1 VKELLDECPHCG
13 RPFEILTVRFR
24 FTGVAMVYA
33 CTNCALA
40 QEEKTEPATLSVPER
55 VRTVLAHLAQ
65 DVRP

>member
-1 VKELLDECPHCG
+1 MLDECPHCG

-40 QEEKTEPATLSVPER
+40 QEEKTAPATTLFVPQR
-55 VRTVLAHLAQ
+55 ARAVFAQPAHDAG
-65 DVRP
+65 P